1 MRPARGKAGGRR
13 LPARQSRRVRAGGP
27 SSPGERTE
35 DRPGAAA
42 ARSPGEHV
50 RRLEAALQ
58 AAEALLEEKDR
69 EIVRLRQEFQAHLA
83 EFEGR
88 FAGLQQEVSRARGD
102 ASDARQIAEARVRGV
117 EQQLR
122 NLAELLEG
130 LEAKGQVIAE
140 STQAARGTVE
150 ALQERLDQLEEDVPP
165 GPHRRPPRTRA

>member
-1 MRPARGKAGGRR
+1 MGPARGKAGGRQQ
-13 LPARQSRRVRAGGP
+13 PARQSRRVRARGP
-27 SSPGERTE
+27 GPAGEGAG
-35 DRPGAAA
+35 DQPGAAA
-42 ARSPGEHV
+42 ARSPGEHE

-58 AAEALLEEKDR
+58 AAEVLLEEKDR
-69 EIVRLRQEFQAHLA
+69 EIVRLKQQLQERLA

-88 FAGLQQEVSRARGD
+88 FAGLQREVSRARGD

-122 NLAELLEG
+122 NLADLLEG

-150 ALQERLDQLEEDVPP
+150 ALQQRLDQLEADIPP
-165 GPHRRPPRTRA
+165 GPHRRPPRTRP

>member
-1 MRPARGKAGGRR
+1 MRPARGRAGGRR
-13 LPARQSRRVRAGGP
+13 LPERRPRAVRARGAA
-27 SSPGERTE
+27 PGENRAE
-35 DRPGAAA
+35 DRPAKAT

-50 RRLEAALQ
+50 RRLEGALQ

-69 EIVRLRQEFQAHLA
+69 EISRLKQEFQERLD
-83 EFEGR
+83 ELEGR
-88 FAGLQQEVSRARGD
+88 FAGMQREVSRARGD

-150 ALQERLDQLEEDVPP
+150 ALTERLDQLEADIPP
-165 GPHRRPPRTRA
+165 GPDRRAR

>member
-1 MRPARGKAGGRR
+1 
-13 LPARQSRRVRAGGP
+13 
-27 SSPGERTE
+27 
-35 DRPGAAA
+35 
-42 ARSPGEHV
+42 
-50 RRLEAALQ
+50 LEGALQ

-69 EIVRLRQEFQAHLA
+69 EISRLKQEFQERLD
-83 EFEGR
+83 ELEGR
-88 FAGLQQEVSRARGD
+88 FAGMQREVSRARGD

-150 ALQERLDQLEEDVPP
+150 ALTERLDQLEADIPP
-165 GPHRRPPRTRA
+165 GPDRRAR

>member
-13 LPARQSRRVRAGGP
+13 LPGRRPRGIRARGAAP
-27 SSPGERTE
+27 AEAPAE
-35 DRPGAAA
+35 DRPAKET
-42 ARSPGEHV
+42 ARSPGEHM

-58 AAEALLEEKDR
+58 AAETLLEEKDR
-69 EIVRLRQEFQAHLA
+69 EISRLKQEFQERLG
-83 EFEGR
+83 ELEGR
-88 FAGLQQEVSRARGD
+88 FAGMQRDVSRARGD
-102 ASDARQIAEARVRGV
+102 ASEARQIAEARVRGV

-150 ALQERLDQLEEDVPP
+150 ALTQRLDQLEADVPP
-165 GPHRRPPRTRA
+165 GPHRQAR